1 MYDIGEALKALR
13 NGRPVMVYDSS
24 RRESEVDMV
33 FHASKVGPDEVYM
46 LRTRAGGLVCYAT
59 TSRVVEA
66 LGLKFLDEAL
76 GSLGGVYG
84 VLSSKTP
91 LYGDRPAFVLWV
103 NHVRARTG
111 ITDEDRAV
119 TIRGLHEVTKLVL
132 SGEVERARRVFLESF
147 QSPGHVP
154 LLAARPLR
162 VRRGHTELSI
172 ALARLARLEPS
183 VVFAEMLTRGGRL
196 SLEDAKELSA
206 RTGWPLLEGAT
217 IVEACRDDPVCWG
230 D

>member
-1 MYDIGEALKALR
+1 MRVLEDAINALR
-13 NGRPVMVYDSS
+13 SGRPVMIYDSS
-24 RRESEVDMV
+24 KRESEVDMV
-33 FHASKVGPDEVYM
+33 YHASKVGPDEVYM
-46 LRTRAGGLVCYAT
+46 LRTRAGGLICYAT
-59 TSRVVEA
+59 TLRVVEV
-66 LGLKFLDEAL
+66 LGLRFLDETL
-76 GSLGGVYG
+76 KSLGEPYRA
-84 VLSSKTP
+84 LASKVP

-103 NHVRARTG
+103 NHIKARTG

-132 SGEVERARRVFLESF
+132 EGQVEKARIAFTENF

-154 LLAARPLR
+154 LLAARSLK

-172 ALARLARLEPS
+172 ALAKLARLEPS

-196 SLEDAKELSA
+196 SWDEALSLSE
-206 RTGWPLLEGAT
+206 RMGWPLLEGAV
-217 IVEACRDDPVCWG
+217 IAEACRDDPLCWG